1 MAFPSVYEM
10 TNPLT
15 TVRKQHF
22 WEYFSGSQ
30 LPTYSAP
37 ATTSNISWDSST
49 DVNVSISGNTVTA
62 TGGTAWDK
70 FAQSTQTF
78 TPSDSP
84 TLEYTSN
91 ASYYNMTGFGKGA
104 AIQNGNY
111 YGSLSFGI
119 YSMSGSIA
127 IYENGAQVHVG
138 GSHSSTDVLK
148 VTMDSNG
155 LVKYYSGSTL
165 IYTSTQTASGS
176 YDVRFAGYHT
186 NASVTATA
194 TTSSS
199 LGDRWTQTNVTGTG
213 TFAMSDEADG
223 GYSVKSGA
231 TTNNQSNIDFNN
243 INQYSQTASVFIC
256 VFKRVT
262 ANSFVTFGGMTLNT
276 DNDRN
281 LAKIT
286 NDTSLTNLGLR
297 TGDASSVST
306 TEGSVANHTN
316 FTVGKIECGSAN
328 IKSYID
334 GVLDVTKTTSR
345 PADALQPFCLTFAR
359 TASAGEGRFKY
370 FEAYNT

>member
-1 MAFPSVYEM
+1 MVYDSVYEANNYLRG
-10 TNPLT
+10 TA
-15 TVRKQHF
+15 RKQHF
-22 WEYFSGSQ
+22 WENFSGSK

-104 AIQNGNY
+104 SSQNGNY

-127 IYENGAQVHVG
+127 IYENATQVHVG

-165 IYTSTQTASGS
+165 IYTSAQTASGS
-176 YDVRFAGYHT
+176 YDVRFAGYHA

-194 TTSSS
+194 TASSS
-199 LGDRWTQTNVTGTG
+199 LGDRWTTNDITGTN
-213 TFAMSDEADG
+213 TFAMKDAVDG
-223 GYSVKSGA
+223 GFQI
-231 TTNNQSNIDFNN
+231 TTGGNNGDHGTITFND
-243 INQYSQTASVFIC
+243 IRQYAPTASELISVVKFDETTIDGA
-256 VFKRVT
+256 VGFSND
-262 ANSFVTFGGMTLNT
+262 NS
-276 DNDRN
+276 
-281 LAKIT
+281 
-286 NDTSLTNLGLR
+286 LG
-297 TGDASSVST
+297 SSHSAFWSEST
-306 TEGSVANHTN
+306 ETN
-316 FTVGKIECGSAN
+316 FKLSTRGTGARTETDTGVVRDTAKHIIGISCGSPN
-328 IKSYID
+328 VNMSMD
-334 GVLDVTKTTSR
+334 GVLKSTVSSSIPNAPMQPIFYLKTQSATSK
-345 PADALQPFCLTFAR
+345 
-359 TASAGEGRFKY
+359 TAHITYMEC
-370 FEAYNT
+370 YNT